1 MLRKETA
8 NDSIMFEIKNIVEET
23 KTNSFD
29 YYDISTELEEFN
41 NGRAD
46 DNRITL
52 KRPISEP
59 SPETL
64 VEENLSEK
72 GQKKKSRKISFKMIK
87 PLQKQKK
94 IKSVRNN
101 YNKITQFS
109 IEFSYS

>member
-8 NDSIMFEIKNIVEET
+8 DDSIMFEIKNIVEET

-46 DNRITL
+46 DNRTTL

-72 GQKKKSRKISFKMIK
+72 SQKKKS
-87 PLQKQKK
+87 QKDFFQDDKAIAKTKK
-94 IKSVRNN
+94 N
-101 YNKITQFS
+101 
-109 IEFSYS
+109 

>member
-8 NDSIMFEIKNIVEET
+8 DDSIMFEIKNIVEET
-23 KTNSFD
+23 ETNSFD

-46 DNRITL
+46 DNRTTL

-72 GQKKKSRKISFKMIK
+72 SQKKKI
-87 PLQKQKK
+87 QKDFFQDDKAIAKTKK
-94 IKSVRNN
+94 N
-101 YNKITQFS
+101 
-109 IEFSYS
+109 